1 MQNRLDLSDRRCTDR
16 NIEIELVVANL
27 ILAYFPEN
35 VNEYKT
41 AYYICKWLDEEPPC
55 RATTG
60 GFVVL
65 MVVHLEISISFYL
78 LTGIIWERSGTVPR
92 PVLLS

>member
-35 VNEYKT
+35 VNEYNSILYLQM
-41 AYYICKWLDEEPPC
+41 ADEEPPC

-78 LTGIIWERSGTVPR
+78 LTGIIWERSCTVPR